1 MEQGIRKERKKER
14 DGKGF
19 YLNMRTCRPEIAL
32 SCMTEHE
39 PLPHTRFVYA
49 CVCLEFNGCNVQV
62 RLCVLICRI
71 FAISV
76 YELCLC
82 ICLGAGGG
90 VYVVWVCVSLLGALC
105 LQWRVKWSI
114 SAFSVVCQCRWRRHT
129 KPVLLNCSLYDYAD
143 EKMRTASLTLTHT
156 HTDKH
161 THRANTTYIS
171 FCLISLHTISNL
183 QRADCYSMFKGS
195 CRQLSPCFL
204 LPYRPMPCSSVT
216 VTRIPYV
223 KYVACLVGWC
233 VFTPML
239 NAKSVIPQP

>member
-1 MEQGIRKERKKER
+1 MEQGIRKERKKEME
-14 DGKGF
+14 KGF
-19 YLNMRTCRPEIAL
+19 IWTWGLVGQRLLCLAWLNM
-32 SCMTEHE
+32 S
-39 PLPHTRFVYA
+39 
-49 CVCLEFNGCNVQV
+49 
-62 RLCVLICRI
+62 
-71 FAISV
+71 
-76 YELCLC
+76 LCLTHGLWMPAC
-82 ICLGAGGG
+82 ALNLMAVMCRWGCVYWYVASLQFQSMSCVYVFVWVLGVVR

-114 SAFSVVCQCRWRRHT
+114 SAFSVVSWSVSADGEGTLSQCCWTVACLTTQTKRWEQPLSH
-129 KPVLLNCSLYDYAD
+129 S
-143 EKMRTASLTLTHT
+143 

-204 LPYRPMPCSSVT
+204 LPYRPMPCVT

>member
-1 MEQGIRKERKKER
+1 ME
-14 DGKGF
+14 KGF
-19 YLNMRTCRPEIAL
+19 IWTWGLVGQRLLCLAWLNM
-32 SCMTEHE
+32 S
-39 PLPHTRFVYA
+39 
-49 CVCLEFNGCNVQV
+49 
-62 RLCVLICRI
+62 
-71 FAISV
+71 
-76 YELCLC
+76 LCLTHGLC
-82 ICLGAGGG
+82 MPACALNLMAVMCRWGCVYWYVASLQFQSMSC
-90 VYVVWVCVSLLGALC
+90 VYVFVWVLGVVYMLYGYVWVCSGHCASSEGWSGPSALSPWSVSADGEGTLSQCCWTVAC
-105 LQWRVKWSI
+105 LTTQTK
-114 SAFSVVCQCRWRRHT
+114 RWEQPLSH
-129 KPVLLNCSLYDYAD
+129 S
-143 EKMRTASLTLTHT
+143 

-204 LPYRPMPCSSVT
+204 LPYRPMPCVT

>member
-1 MEQGIRKERKKER
+1 ME
-14 DGKGF
+14 KGF
-19 YLNMRTCRPEIAL
+19 IWTWGLVGQRLLCFAWLNM
-32 SCMTEHE
+32 S
-39 PLPHTRFVYA
+39 
-49 CVCLEFNGCNVQV
+49 
-62 RLCVLICRI
+62 
-71 FAISV
+71 
-76 YELCLC
+76 LCLTHGLC
-82 ICLGAGGG
+82 MPACALNLMAVMCRWGCVYWYVASLQFQSMSCVYVFVWVLGVVC

-129 KPVLLNCSLYDYAD
+129 KPVLLNCSLSDYAD

-204 LPYRPMPCSSVT
+204 LPYRPMPCVT

>member
-62 RLCVLICRI
+62 SAVCTDTSHLCNFSLWVVFMCLFGCWGWC
-71 FAISV
+71 V
-76 YELCLC
+76 YMLY
-82 ICLGAGGG
+82 G
-90 VYVVWVCVSLLGALC
+90 YVWVCSGHCASSEGWSGPSALSPWSVSADGEGTLSQCCWTVAC
-105 LQWRVKWSI
+105 LTTQTK
-114 SAFSVVCQCRWRRHT
+114 RWEQPLSH
-129 KPVLLNCSLYDYAD
+129 S
-143 EKMRTASLTLTHT
+143 

-204 LPYRPMPCSSVT
+204 LPYRPMSCVT

>member
-1 MEQGIRKERKKER
+1 MLYG
-14 DGKGF
+14 
-19 YLNMRTCRPEIAL
+19 Y
-32 SCMTEHE
+32 
-39 PLPHTRFVYA
+39 
-49 CVCLEFNGCNVQV
+49 
-62 RLCVLICRI
+62 
-71 FAISV
+71 
-76 YELCLC
+76 
-82 ICLGAGGG
+82 
-90 VYVVWVCVSLLGALC
+90 VWVCSGHCASSEGWSGPSALSPWSVSADGEGTLSQCCRTVAC
-105 LQWRVKWSI
+105 LTTQTK
-114 SAFSVVCQCRWRRHT
+114 RWEQPLSH
-129 KPVLLNCSLYDYAD
+129 S
-143 EKMRTASLTLTHT
+143 

>member
-1 MEQGIRKERKKER
+1 ME
-14 DGKGF
+14 KGF
-19 YLNMRTCRPEIAL
+19 IWTWGLVGQRLLCLAWLNM
-32 SCMTEHE
+32 S
-39 PLPHTRFVYA
+39 
-49 CVCLEFNGCNVQV
+49 
-62 RLCVLICRI
+62 
-71 FAISV
+71 
-76 YELCLC
+76 LCLTHGLC
-82 ICLGAGGG
+82 MPACALNLMAVMCRWGCVYWYVASLQFQSMSC
-90 VYVVWVCVSLLGALC
+90 VYVFVWVLGYMLYGYVWVCSGHCASSEGWSGPSALSPWSVSADGEGTLSQCCWTVAC
-105 LQWRVKWSI
+105 LTTQTK
-114 SAFSVVCQCRWRRHT
+114 RWEQPLSH
-129 KPVLLNCSLYDYAD
+129 S
-143 EKMRTASLTLTHT
+143 